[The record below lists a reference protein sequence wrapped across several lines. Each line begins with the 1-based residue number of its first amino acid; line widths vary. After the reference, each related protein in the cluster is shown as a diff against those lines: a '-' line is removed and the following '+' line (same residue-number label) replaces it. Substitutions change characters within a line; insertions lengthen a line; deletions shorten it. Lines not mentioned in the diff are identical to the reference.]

1 MKDFTTLQS
10 IVFYFLIFLGF
21 VSVVLGLYLKS
32 RIKTQESH
40 DWELNESGEFVDITD
55 YSKSEEWR

>member
-1 MKDFTTLQS
+1 MKDFTLLQS
-10 IVFYFLIFLGF
+10 IVFYFLIFWGF
-21 VSVVLGLYLKS
+21 VSVVLDLYLRS